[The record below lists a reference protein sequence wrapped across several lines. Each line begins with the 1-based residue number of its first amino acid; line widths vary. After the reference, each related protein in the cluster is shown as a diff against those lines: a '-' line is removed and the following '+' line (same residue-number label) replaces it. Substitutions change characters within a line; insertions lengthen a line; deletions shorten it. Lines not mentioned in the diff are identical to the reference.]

1 MKCSDSLKQIK
12 RCVLCFAAAF
22 FFLGASVCQAAQYEY
37 KLLPLG
43 SLTSLQS
50 EKKAEGKTLAI
61 ENLLNGQGKDGWEV
75 VNIFA
80 VRTTFDPNVFFVVM
94 KRELN
99 GK

>member
-1 MKCSDSLKQIK
+1 MKCSDCLKQMV
-12 RCVLCFAAAF
+12 RCVISLVVAF
-22 FFLGASVCQAAQYEY
+22 FFLGASIGQAAQYEY

-43 SLTSLQS
+43 SLTSLQ
-50 EKKAEGKTLAI
+50 KEGKAAARTKEI
-61 ENLLNGQGKDGWEV
+61 EGLLNGQGKDGWEV

-94 KRELN
+94 KREIN

>member
-1 MKCSDSLKQIK
+1 MKCSDMRSFIK
-12 RCVLCFAAAF
+12 RSVLLLVTAF
-22 FFLGASVCQAAQYEY
+22 FFLGASVCLAAKYEY

-43 SLTSLQS
+43 SLTALQKDS
-50 EKKAEGKTLAI
+50 KASARTKEI
-61 ENLLNGQGKDGWEV
+61 ETLLNGQGKDGWEV

>member
-1 MKCSDSLKQIK
+1 MKCSDCLKQMV
-12 RCVLCFAAAF
+12 RCVISLVVAF